1 MDKDTNMINVKAF
14 VQSTWQKQY
23 EMEQTLQCLDSKV
36 DNIIDFLSLNDV
48 DEVQSAA
55 GTMRQATR

>member
-1 MDKDTNMINVKAF
+1 
-14 VQSTWQKQY
+14 
-23 EMEQTLQCLDSKV
+23 MEQTLQCLGSKV